1 MSESD
6 RAAVQPRR
14 RPSNVVVGLIVLAF
28 ILASGIIGLQG
39 KLADYGRKS
48 PAAATQPPAPQR

>member
-1 MSESD
+1 MTELD
-6 RAAVQPRR
+6 REIARPAR
-14 RPSNVVVGLIVLAF
+14 RPSNLVVGLIVLAF

-48 PAAATQPPAPQR
+48 PPAATQVPAPQK